1 MAEEKKVAT
10 SEAKAEAPKTPE
22 TVPYEQYEGLYK
34 QALELEGR
42 YRRLL
47 DAYNALLELH
57 LSGK

>member
-10 SEAKAEAPKTPE
+10 SEAKVEAPKT
-22 TVPYEQYEGLYK
+22 VPQEQYDSLYK

-47 DAYNALLELH
+47 DAYNALLDLYISH
-57 LSGK
+57 K